1 MYEKNRNHGGQI
13 HMTVKSL
20 NTDDSKWNDR

>member
-1 MYEKNRNHGGQI
+1 MNKKNRNHGGQI

-20 NTDDSKWNDR
+20 NTDDSKWKDR